1 MGLFLKGELLD
12 LTISFIT
19 ISLAFSMFA
28 IYAGNYNLVP
38 IIFIAVG
45 LSFILH
51 ELGHRFMAIRFGCHA
66 YYKMWTTGLLF
77 ALGLA
82 IATGG
87 NFIFA
92 APGAVYIYKSGLTRR
107 EDGIISWAGPLV
119 NVFLGIMFAFLALL
133 NPMNQTLVLLAYW
146 GFTVNMFLA
155 MFNLLP
161 FPPLDGSKVA
171 AWSVSTWLIT
181 IGFAVLAN
189 FVLGFEKFVGILAAL
204 L

>member
-28 IYAGNYNLVP
+28 IYAGKYNLVP

-51 ELGHRFMAIRFGCHA
+51 ELGHRFTAIRFGCHA

-87 NFIFA
+87 RFIFA

-107 EDGIISWAGPLV
+107 ENGIISWAGPLV
-119 NVFLGIMFAFLALL
+119 NVVLGLLFAFLALF
-133 NPMNQTLVLLAYW
+133 NPMNQTLILLAYW

-155 MFNLLP
+155 LFNMLP
-161 FPPLDGSKVA
+161 IPPLDGSKVA
-171 AWSVSTWLIT
+171 AWSLPAWAIT
-181 IGFAVLAN
+181 IAFTAIAN
-189 FVLGFEKFVGILAAL
+189 FVIGFENFVGILMAL
-204 L
+204 T